1 MPRHIAAETGS
12 YAAVYRVQT
21 STVCGHERCFNLG
34 NFQIECVRHYGTT
47 MNAARR
53 PPMDMAT
60 FATHDHGY
68 ISFPDIDA
76 SPSLVLSILAAGRA
90 ETDYDMKFFTGW
102 GNIIILPLSFFLSF
116 SS

>member
-1 MPRHIAAETGS
+1 
-12 YAAVYRVQT
+12 
-21 STVCGHERCFNLG
+21 
-34 NFQIECVRHYGTT
+34 
-47 MNAARR
+47 
-53 PPMDMAT
+53 MDMAT

-116 SS
+116 SSWITIMYSKRAERRMTKGGGDIGRGKNIAIEKLSREDL